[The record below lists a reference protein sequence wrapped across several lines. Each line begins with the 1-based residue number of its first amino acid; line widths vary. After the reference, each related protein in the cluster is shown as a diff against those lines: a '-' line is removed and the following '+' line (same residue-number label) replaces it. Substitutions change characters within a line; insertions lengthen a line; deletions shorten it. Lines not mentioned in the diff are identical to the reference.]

1 MAHAL
6 EPIRIGTVQLKNRIV
21 FPSMCVFF
29 CDAEG
34 YINDVMTEYVRE
46 RARGGVGLLIIPG
59 SPHGKVGP
67 GPPSPLPQRLYP
79 RMETSG
85 RRRARAWRKAL
96 LPAPPGEI
104 PGRKGIYH

>member
-1 MAHAL
+1 MTHAL

-46 RARGGVGLLIIPG
+46 RARAAWGCS
-59 SPHGKVGP
+59 SPRAP
-67 GPPSPLPQRLYP
+67 TARWAQAAQPSPTTAISPDGNVWP
-79 RMETSG
+79 TSRTSMAQSSFASST
-85 RRRARAWRKAL
+85 RRNSR
-96 LPAPPGEI
+96 PE
-104 PGRKGIYH
+104 GIYH